1 MPSQARTNSFWTPFG
16 PRHPLKMG
24 RPTSIRVSEKFV
36 CAPPPLLSLRSL
48 DQETYVMVIAYVYAY
63 IYVCKKRER
72 DTNSWMLISTEAS
85 ILRNQRFS
93 IIINP
98 RVRAVVRRKKIKERE
113 KKERN
118 NKKKKKRKKMKRV
131 IGKCDRCAPV

>member
-1 MPSQARTNSFWTPFG
+1 
-16 PRHPLKMG
+16 
-24 RPTSIRVSEKFV
+24 
-36 CAPPPLLSLRSL
+36 
-48 DQETYVMVIAYVYAY
+48 MVTAYVYAY
-63 IYVCKKRER
+63 IYICKKRER

-98 RVRAVVRRKKIKERE
+98 RVRAVVRRKKTKERE

-118 NKKKKKRKKMKRV
+118 NKKKEKKENEKSNRKM
-131 IGKCDRCAPV
+131 

>member
-1 MPSQARTNSFWTPFG
+1 MRSSSSAELEISGSRDVRNG
-16 PRHPLKMG
+16 YC
-24 RPTSIRVSEKFV
+24 IRV
-36 CAPPPLLSLRSL
+36 C
-48 DQETYVMVIAYVYAY
+48 IY
-63 IYVCKKRER
+63 IYICKKRER

-98 RVRAVVRRKKIKERE
+98 RVRAVVRRKKIKEGE

-118 NKKKKKRKKMKRV
+118 NKKKKKKKENEKSNRKM
-131 IGKCDRCAPV
+131 